1 MKAKIEKQKTKTS
14 TEKIEHETLTIQVP
28 KVLMNFL
35 RDNIPKKN
43 MTTEAYLE
51 SAVIERV
58 AADLDNDEYFG
69 PKQKELVAR
78 YHLEELNKV
87 IKGVIP
93 SYFLIKET

>member
-1 MKAKIEKQKTKTS
+1 VKAK
-14 TEKIEHETLTIQVP
+14 TETHVEMEEVTIQVP
-28 KVLMNFL
+28 KVLMNFI

-43 MTTEAYLE
+43 MTMKAYLE

-69 PKQKELVAR
+69 PEQKELVAR

-93 SYFLIKET
+93 SYFLSKKPREGDQHG